1 MFYTNND
8 DYKSRYIS
16 LIKLEHN
23 PINKW
28 KPTLFYQADSLSQQ
42 APAATHYVSRE
53 MASIEESWK
62 EAIDGL
68 NSDVCDT
75 WFTKLQEAYSEEKRT
90 YHNLDSLHDK
100 LNHYYEIKN
109 NLKNPQ
115 AVLLALFFQ
124 NFEYDPK
131 ALDDENMNLE
141 HFNAFAD
148 EAEIPADAQLREEAC
163 ELLKVAAT
171 HSTDAHKIG
180 GAFGS
185 EDAHYFLDL
194 DMAVLGSC
202 PESYAEYREKVRG
215 EYSFL
220 SEPMYIALRLK
231 VLQNF
236 VQIPNIFATKEFRE
250 KYEEQAR
257 QNIQAEVELLS

>member
-1 MFYTNND
+1 
-8 DYKSRYIS
+8 
-16 LIKLEHN
+16 
-23 PINKW
+23 
-28 KPTLFYQADSLSQQ
+28 
-42 APAATHYVSRE
+42 
-53 MASIEESWK
+53 MASTEESWK
-62 EAIDGL
+62 EATEGL
-68 NSDVCDT
+68 DSDVCDT
-75 WFTKLQEAYSEEKRT
+75 WLAKLQEAYSEEKRT
-90 YHNLDSLHDK
+90 YNNLGSLCDK
-100 LNHYYEIKN
+100 LNCYYEIKD

-131 ALDDENMNLE
+131 ALDGGIKNLE
-141 HFNAFAD
+141 HFN
-148 EAEIPADAQLREEAC
+148 DAKLRTC

-180 GAFGS
+180 GAFGD

-194 DMAVLGSC
+194 DMAVLGSS
-202 PESYAEYREKVRG
+202 PETYAEYRERIRG

-220 SEPMYIALRLK
+220 SEPMYTALRLK
-231 VLQNF
+231 VLQDF

>member
-1 MFYTNND
+1 
-8 DYKSRYIS
+8 
-16 LIKLEHN
+16 
-23 PINKW
+23 
-28 KPTLFYQADSLSQQ
+28 
-42 APAATHYVSRE
+42 
-53 MASIEESWK
+53 MASIEESWE
-62 EAIDGL
+62 EATGSLDRE
-68 NSDVCDT
+68 VCDT
-75 WFTKLQEAYSEEKRT
+75 WFTKLQEVYSEEKRT
-90 YHNLDSLHDK
+90 YHNLDSLREK
-100 LNHYYEIKN
+100 LNCYYEIKD

-131 ALDDENMNLE
+131 ALDGENKNLE
-141 HFNAFAD
+141 HFNTFAD
-148 EAEIPADAQLREEAC
+148 EADIGEELREEAS

-180 GAFGS
+180 GAFGG

-194 DMAVLGSC
+194 DMAVLGSS
-202 PESYAEYREKVRG
+202 PESYAEYREKIRG

-220 SEPMYIALRLK
+220 SEPMYTALRLK

-236 VQIPNIFATKEFRE
+236 VQIPNIFASKEFRE

>member
-1 MFYTNND
+1 
-8 DYKSRYIS
+8 
-16 LIKLEHN
+16 
-23 PINKW
+23 
-28 KPTLFYQADSLSQQ
+28 
-42 APAATHYVSRE
+42 
-53 MASIEESWK
+53 MASLEESWK
-62 EAIDGL
+62 EATEGL
-68 NSDVCDT
+68 DSAVCNT
-75 WFTKLQEAYSEEKRT
+75 WFIKLQEAYSEDKRT
-90 YHNLDSLHDK
+90 YHNLDSLCEK
-100 LNHYYEIKN
+100 LNCYYEIKD
-109 NLKNPQ
+109 NLKNSQ

-131 ALDDENMNLE
+131 ALDGENKNLE

-148 EAEIPADAQLREEAC
+148 EAGIPADGELKEEAC

-194 DMAVLGSC
+194 DMAVLGSSA
-202 PESYAEYREKVRG
+202 ESYTEYREKIRG

-220 SEPMYIALRLK
+220 SEPMYTALRLK

-236 VQIPNIFATKEFRE
+236 VQIPNIFASKEFRE
-250 KYEEQAR
+250 KYEGQAR